1 MESAGSVAWL
11 REHAIARSLFPPT
24 TLHSAIGRL
33 GFVQADP
40 IRSPARAQDLILRHR
55 VGGYRA
61 GDLERHYPSLDIEED
76 YLYAYGFLSKPAWQ
90 LLHPRKST
98 PLRALEK
105 KVLEIVL
112 ELGEAHPRAL
122 ESRLGTRRVVN
133 AWGGYS
139 KATTSALEW
148 LHWRGLLR
156 IARRENGIRVYRP
169 ASMPTAIPAPEDR
182 LRSLIMVY
190 ARIFAPSPEKALQS
204 RLTRHRDLGNT
215 RKVLA
220 AMIRDGELRTDVV
233 DGITYVT
240 PSDAIQAGELDE
252 VRFLAPFDPVVWDR
266 ARFEHLWGWAYRFEA
281 YTPVKKRVRG
291 YYAMPVLWR
300 SAFVGWANAAAR
312 GSGATGAGKLDVQV
326 GFVGRRPR
334 DREFTRELD
343 KEIARLDIFLASPSA
358 I

>member
-1 MESAGSVAWL
+1 MESDRSLATL
-11 REHAIARSLFPPT
+11 RRHAIARSLFPPT
-24 TLHSAIGRL
+24 TLPGAIDRL

-55 VGGYRA
+55 VSDYRA

-76 YLYAYGFLSKPAWQ
+76 YLYAYGFLSKPVWQ
-90 LLHPRKST
+90 LLHPRKSAK
-98 PLRALEK
+98 LRTLEK
-105 KVLEIVL
+105 KVLDLVL

-122 ESRLGTRRVVN
+122 EARLGSRRVVN

-148 LHWRGLLR
+148 LHWRGVLR

-169 ASMPTAIPAPEDR
+169 SALPSDIPEPEDR
-182 LRSLIMVY
+182 LRALVMVY

-204 RLTRHRDLGNT
+204 RLARHRDLGNP
-215 RKVLA
+215 RKIVG
-220 AMIRDGELRTDVV
+220 AMIRDGELRTDVC
-233 DGITYVT
+233 DGVTYVS
-240 PSDAIQAGELDE
+240 PSGAVETGEPDE

-291 YYAMPVLWR
+291 YYAMPMLWG
-300 SAFVGWANAAAR
+300 SDIIGWANATVS
-312 GSGATGAGKLDVQV
+312 SGALDVQLGYV
-326 GFVGRRPR
+326 RSRPR
-334 DREFTRELD
+334 DSDFRRELD
-343 KEIARLDIFLASPSA
+343 AEIARLDSCVSA
-358 I
+358 TVNGKR